1 MKVSSFQPMQG
12 FEAASRAAAFKTAQP
27 PEVGAAKAGAEVIS
41 PEELQFFSKMYPE
54 QSKEISSYS
63 TYSKDGVSPEYS
75 VGSLIDKKS

>member
-12 FEAASRAAAFKTAQP
+12 FEAASRVAAFKPAQP
-27 PEVGAAKAGAEVIS
+27 PQRGAQKAGNEIIS
-41 PEELQFFSKMYPE
+41 PEELQFFSKLYPE

-63 TYSKDGVSPEYS
+63 TYSKDGISAEYS